1 MKMFA
6 LTCTTA
12 LLTLS
17 ASACTYYGQPAAH
30 KDGIVLVKTQHF
42 LIFETKSVLDCKET
56 KGKETYIDKLDCRK
70 IQINDGAYDDMDA
83 PRRKYRL
90 GDGEDLDSSTS
101 GDLDEGIDEE
111 DQ

>member
-17 ASACTYYGQPAAH
+17 ASACTHYGGPVVH
-30 KDGIVLVKTQHF
+30 KDGILLGKTQTALFFTTH
-42 LIFETKSVLDCKET
+42 TMLDCKE
-56 KGKETYIDKLDCRK
+56 KRDKDNYIKQLNCRK
-70 IQINDGAYDDMDA
+70 VEINDGAYGDLDA
-83 PRRKYRL
+83 PQRKYRL